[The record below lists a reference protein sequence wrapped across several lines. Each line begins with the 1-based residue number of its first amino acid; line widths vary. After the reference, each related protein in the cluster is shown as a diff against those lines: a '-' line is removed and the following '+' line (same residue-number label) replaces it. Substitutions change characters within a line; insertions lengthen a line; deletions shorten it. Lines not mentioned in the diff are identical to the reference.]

1 MSKFIVDAPAGIDSD
16 FIEKSL
22 RSAILSKARSS
33 SIREATR
40 YLMKKYRE
48 EFLQVASQAF
58 HSIIQDS
65 NPEEI
70 KARPSDSSRY

>member
-22 RSAILSKARSS
+22 RSAILSRARSS

-48 EFLQVASQAF
+48 ELLEVESKTFSILLQ
-58 HSIIQDS
+58 DTR
-65 NPEEI
+65 PEEI
-70 KARPSDSSRY
+70 KATRY